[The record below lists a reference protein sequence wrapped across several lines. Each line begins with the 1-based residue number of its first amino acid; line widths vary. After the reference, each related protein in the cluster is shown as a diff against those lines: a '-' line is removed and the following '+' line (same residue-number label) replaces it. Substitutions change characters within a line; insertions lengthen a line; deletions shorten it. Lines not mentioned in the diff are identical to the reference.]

1 MFRTETE
8 LLHWALNA
16 SDPEALR
23 DAAAKASPVADK
35 TLEESRRDVREALE
49 HLAVPPVAELI
60 AAAAEAL
67 RAAESFAPRLEALQ
81 ALQAL
86 AEPVDAANDLEGL
99 GGVAA
104 LEGVLVGEVA
114 RAAAD
119 RTTDEELSQSAALF
133 AAAAHALGTACA
145 NNRPFQDALLE
156 RFAPSLGAC
165 LDVAGGGVAAQF
177 DGGEARA
184 KALYA
189 LGACARE
196 HEAAIASLLRAGLAE
211 ALGEA
216 LHVQR
221 GGTHAARRKA
231 LALIADLAR
240 FAPALWREMAPRE
253 ARAAA
258 IVAAAGAAAPATCE
272 DTDLAT
278 RAAEAAGALAR
289 AEDVGG
295 AQMRALLGD
304 SYASVLG
311 VMRTVA
317 ACQPAHGAD
326 DDVLIDMRAAA
337 IEALEALGGGGDAS

>member
-1 MFRTETE
+1 MDFWLCKSQTLYKFAILANLKQLLQE
-8 LLHWALNA
+8 LACFVNRG
-16 SDPEALR
+16 SGG
-23 DAAAKASPVADK
+23 
-35 TLEESRRDVREALE
+35 
-49 HLAVPPVAELI
+49 
-60 AAAAEAL
+60 
-67 RAAESFAPRLEALQ
+67 SF
-81 ALQAL
+81 
-86 AEPVDAANDLEGL
+86 
-99 GGVAA
+99 
-104 LEGVLVGEVA
+104 
-114 RAAAD
+114 
-119 RTTDEELSQSAALF
+119 
-133 AAAAHALGTACA
+133 
-145 NNRPFQDALLE
+145 
-156 RFAPSLGAC
+156 
-165 LDVAGGGVAAQF
+165 
-177 DGGEARA
+177 
-184 KALYA
+184 
-189 LGACARE
+189 
-196 HEAAIASLLRAGLAE
+196 
-211 ALGEA
+211 
-216 LHVQR
+216 
-221 GGTHAARRKA
+221 AARRKA

-289 AEDVGG
+289 AEGVGG